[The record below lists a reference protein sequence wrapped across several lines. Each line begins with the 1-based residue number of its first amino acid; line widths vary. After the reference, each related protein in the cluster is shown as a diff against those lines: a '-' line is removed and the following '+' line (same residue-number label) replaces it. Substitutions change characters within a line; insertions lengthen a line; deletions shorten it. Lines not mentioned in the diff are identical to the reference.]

1 MSARLRFI
9 TVAFS
14 LIVCAHNPP
23 TYAAEACAP
32 WAAKAVSVQGSVD
45 VQRAG
50 GSAWQATSLGAS
62 ICPGDSIR
70 VGEQSRAGLMLPN
83 ETVVRL
89 DQNTFITLSAVEE
102 EAPSLLDLLRGAV
115 HFISRVPRTLKIKT
129 PYVNAAIEGTE
140 FLLQVRESDTLLV
153 VYEGRV
159 TAENQSGRLLLAS
172 GQAAVG
178 APGKPPVLR
187 LDIDLEDAV
196 RWTLYYPAVLYRPAS
211 PAAQNLPRAQGL
223 LGVGRV
229 EEAAVIINRVL
240 QAEPGNSDALALNS
254 IIALAQN
261 RVDMSLELAD
271 KAVRSDPKSA
281 SAYIARSYALQARFD
296 LKGARAAI
304 ERASQYHPDHAL
316 AWARLAELW
325 QSLGYLKKSVE
336 AAQKAAALDAD
347 LALTQ
352 TVLGF
357 AYLTQIRIGHAR
369 AAFERAIDLDQAA
382 PLARLGLGLAMIRD
396 GRLKAGRRNL
406 EIAAVLDPN
415 NSLVRSYLG
424 KAYFDER
431 REQLAAN
438 SFQLAKVLDP
448 RDPTPWFYDAILK
461 QTTNRP
467 VDALYDLHQAIKL
480 NDNRAVYRSKLLLD
494 QDLAARSAS
503 LARIYRDLGF
513 EQLALTEGWKSVNTA
528 SANYSAHRFLADAY
542 AGRPRQEV
550 ARVSELL
557 QSQLLQPLNLTPLQP
572 QLAESNLLLLQAQG
586 PAAPSF
592 NEFNPLFVSNGLAL
606 QAAGV
611 AGNKDS
617 WGNELVQS
625 GIWNKISYSLG
636 QLHFETDG
644 FRDNNNQE
652 TNLYNVFL
660 QTSISPTLSLQ
671 AEYRHSTT
679 DHGDLALNW
688 DLDAF
693 NPTFERDLRTDTYR
707 VGARLAPRP
716 DSDIIASF
724 IYQDEK
730 EKQELTLFDTQF
742 DSDGYIAE
750 VQHLFSGQH
759 LGTTV
764 GIGYYDTDSD
774 VQVTSAS
781 FSSSTNFNTQHKNAY
796 LYSYIDGPRHF
807 TWTLGGSFDSLD
819 HGSLGDFNQFNP
831 KLGLMWEI
839 SPATLLRAAALR
851 VLKRSLLTDQTIE
864 PTQVAGF
871 NQFFDDRNGTD
882 AWRYGIALDQTFSQ
896 QLYAGIEFSRRDLD
910 VPIVASGTI
919 TEDWQEDLF
928 QAYLNW
934 TPHPRFAASVAY
946 EFEDFDA
953 DATNTSIPHTKTRL
967 LPVDLRYF
975 HPSGFF
981 AGVTTSHVKQDVDFS
996 SNEKDDARFTLV
1008 DVALGYRFPKRYGIL
1023 SLGVRNLFDKNFNF
1037 QGLGF
1042 RTLAEENP
1050 RFLPERTVA
1059 ARLTLSF

>member
-1 MSARLRFI
+1 MTARLRLL
-9 TVAFS
+9 VAVLPLLVCGGYS
-14 LIVCAHNPP
+14 L
-23 TYAAEACAP
+23 TYAAEGCDE
-32 WAAKAVSVQGSVD
+32 WAAKAVSVQGTVE
-45 VQRAG
+45 VRRTGTTLWAPIRL
-50 GSAWQATSLGAS
+50 AAV
-62 ICPGDSIR
+62 ICAGDSIR
-70 VGEQSRAGLMLPN
+70 IGEQSRAALTLPN

-89 DQNTFITLSAVEE
+89 DQNTFITLSAVEKQG
-102 EAPSLLDLLRGAV
+102 PSLLDLLRGAV

-159 TAENQSGRLLLAS
+159 TAENQSGQLLLVS
-172 GQAAVG
+172 GQAAVS
-178 APGKPPVLR
+178 AAGKPPLLR
-187 LDIDLEDAV
+187 LDIDLEGVV

-211 PAAQNLPRAQGL
+211 PSAQNLQRAQGL

-229 EEAAVIINRVL
+229 EEAAAIINRVL
-240 QAEPGNSDALALNS
+240 RTEPDNSDALALNS

-281 SAYIARSYALQARFD
+281 SAYVARSYALQARFD
-296 LKGARAAI
+296 LKGAKAAI
-304 ERASQYHPDHAL
+304 ESALQYHPDHAL

-325 QSLGYLKKSVE
+325 QSLGYLRKSVK

-347 LALTQ
+347 LSLTQ

-357 AYLTQIRIGHAR
+357 AYLTQIRIDRAK
-369 AAFERAIDLDQAA
+369 AAFETAIDLDQAA

-396 GRLKAGRRNL
+396 GKLKAGRRNI
-406 EIAAVLDPN
+406 EIAAILDPN

-431 REQLAAN
+431 RQQLAAD
-438 SFQLAKVLDP
+438 SFNLAKVLDP
-448 RDPTPWFYDAILK
+448 EDPTPWFYDAILK

-467 VDALYDLHQAIKL
+467 VDALHDLQQAIKL

-528 SANYSAHRFLADAY
+528 PANYSAHRFLADAY
-542 AGRPRQEV
+542 AGQPRQEV

-557 QSQLLQPLNLTPLQP
+557 QSQLLSPLNITPLQP
-572 QLAESNLLLLQAQG
+572 QLAESNLLLLQGQG

-592 NEFNPLFVSNGLAL
+592 NEFNPLFVRNRLAL

-617 WGNELVQS
+617 WGDELVQS

-644 FRDNNNQE
+644 FRDNNDQE
-652 TNLYNVFL
+652 TNLYNAFL

-671 AEYRHSTT
+671 AEYRHSDT

-688 DLDAF
+688 DLDSLNPAF
-693 NPTFERDLRTDTYR
+693 ARDLRTDTYR
-707 VGARLAPRP
+707 VGARLAPGP
-716 DSDIIASF
+716 DSDIVASF

-730 EKQELTLFDTQF
+730 EKQELGVFDTQF

-750 VQHLFSGQH
+750 AQYLFGGER
-759 LGTTV
+759 LGATA
-764 GIGYYDTDSD
+764 GIGYYDTDNDLQSS
-774 VQVTSAS
+774 SAF
-781 FSSSTNFNTQHKNAY
+781 FSSSSNFNTQHKNAY
-796 LYSYIDGPRHF
+796 LYSYIDGPRHL
-807 TWTLGGSFDSLD
+807 TWTLGASFDSLD
-819 HGSLGDFNQFNP
+819 SGSLGDFDQFNP

-839 SPATLLRAAALR
+839 RPDTLLRAAAFR

-919 TEDWQEDLF
+919 AEDWQEDLF
-928 QAYLNW
+928 QVYLNW

-953 DATNTSIPHTKTRL
+953 DATNTLIPDTKTRL

-981 AGVTTSHVKQDVDFS
+981 AGVTTSYVKQDVNFAG
-996 SNEKDDARFTLV
+996 NEKDDNRFTLV
-1008 DVALGYRFPKRYGIL
+1008 DVALGYRLPKRCGIL

-1037 QGLGF
+1037 QGLGL